1 MIFDGTP
8 DLIEVDRS
16 LHLLAAAI
24 TPYTRVRFPSIGV
37 EIEVVQQS
45 TQVVYF
51 RHREDK
57 PE

>member
-1 MIFDGTP
+1 MIVDGTP
-8 DLIEVDRS
+8 DLMEVDRS
-16 LHLLAAAI
+16 RHLLAVAI

-37 EIEVVQQS
+37 EIEVVQLHV
-45 TQVVYF
+45 QVVYF